1 MSRTTDE
8 LLAAGDRRN
17 SPSYG
22 PARMILDHGEGV
34 RLYDRDG
41 NEYLDFV
48 AGIAVNCLGY
58 NHPRLTEAIREQAG
72 RLLHVSNMFYTAE
85 QVELMD
91 ALCERSFAERVFFC
105 NSGAEANEA
114 AMKLAR
120 RYQKVVAQKPSK
132 SGIVSMNKSFHG
144 RTMAAITA
152 TGQPKY
158 HKGFEPMV
166 PGFDYAEFNDLDSV
180 AEKVGEDTA
189 AVLVEPVQGEGG
201 IRPAEPG
208 FLEGLRQI
216 CDQHGAL
223 LIFDEVQTGV
233 GRTGS
238 LFAYQGFGVT
248 PDIICL
254 AKALGGGTPIGA
266 MMSTERVF
274 EGWTKGSHAS
284 TFGGNPLVCR
294 AAMTVLEVIEDDDLL
309 ANAAQRGDQLQQG
322 LRGLAERFEVIRD
335 VRGRGLMIGAEC
347 GDAASQIYQECRNQ
361 GLLINTA
368 GGDTLRFVPPLI
380 ITADDVDEALSRL
393 ERALEICAGR

>member
-1 MSRTTDE
+1 MSRSTEE
-8 LLAAGDRRN
+8 LLSSGDRRN

-34 RLYDRDG
+34 RLYDREG

-58 NHPRLTEAIREQAG
+58 NHPRLTEAICSQAK
-72 RLLHVSNMFYTAE
+72 RLLHVSNLFYTAE
-85 QVELMD
+85 QVDLME

-120 RYQKVVAQKPSK
+120 RYQKVIAGEADKYE
-132 SGIVSMNKSFHG
+132 IVTMKKSFHG
-144 RTMAAITA
+144 RTMGAITA

-158 HKGFEPMV
+158 HKGFEPML
-166 PGFDYAEFNDLDSV
+166 PGFQYAEFNDLDSV
-180 AEKVGEDTA
+180 AEKVGQKTA

-201 IRPAEPG
+201 IRPADPA
-208 FLEGLRQI
+208 FLQGLREL
-216 CDQHGAL
+216 CDEHGAL
-223 LIFDEVQTGV
+223 LIYDEVQTGV

-238 LFAYQGFGVT
+238 LFAYQGYGVA

-266 MMSTERVF
+266 MMATQRVF

-284 TFGGNPLVCR
+284 TFGGNPLVCH
-294 AAMTVLEVIEDDDLL
+294 AARTVLEVIDDEDLL
-309 ANAAQRGDQLQQG
+309 ANAQQRGDQLQQG
-322 LRGLAERFEVIRD
+322 LRELAERFDVIKD
-335 VRGRGLMIGAEC
+335 VRGRGLMVGAEC
-347 GDAASQIYQECRNQ
+347 GEAARDIYLECRNQ

-380 ITADDVDEALSRL
+380 ITSDDVDEALTRL
-393 ERALEICAGR
+393 ERALEACT